1 MIKDVFPTIR
11 NVLTYSDQ
19 RLVELA
25 SMCVIRTIESFA
37 RSLPNELEALIKG
50 DLVRSIN
57 ALLVPQSAGG
67 GAGASQMIT
76 PNTATLFLRS
86 LSSAAKSSPNIT
98 VTLLESGIENTLY
111 AFLTGVLPPNHAQ
124 QEELEGNLA
133 GVEGEVGMGGQG
145 VGSGVVDMAVMQNLA
160 GRPKDQVEEALG
172 LISELM
178 PPLPRGMSTLSCLI

>member
-1 MIKDVFPTIR
+1 MQITFIDLAEQTISTLEKLSEEYPSAIVRENGLSALLNYLDFFSTHVQRTALQAAANCCRNMSSESYPMIKDVFPTIR

-37 RSLPNELEALIKG
+37 RSLPGELENLIKG

-76 PNTATLFLRS
+76 PNTATLFLRVS
-86 LSSAAKSSPNIT
+86 T
-98 VTLLESGIENTLY
+98 V
-111 AFLTGVLPPNHAQ
+111 V
-124 QEELEGNLA
+124 
-133 GVEGEVGMGGQG
+133 
-145 VGSGVVDMAVMQNLA
+145 
-160 GRPKDQVEEALG
+160 
-172 LISELM
+172 
-178 PPLPRGMSTLSCLI
+178 